1 VKNRRPITE
10 DDVYLTEL
18 LIAKSYGNLKHSVV
32 RTTSDAFSSVGE
44 TVGGTVRKHPYATAG
59 AAVGAGIIMFM
70 LFRMMNPGRSSGRKG
85 GSDRDKMFRPEM
97 TTDILGMLMPIA
109 APYLTA
115 YLEKYLGRMF
125 AKGRD

>member
-18 LIAKSYGNLKHSVV
+18 LIARSYGKLKHSVV
-32 RTTSDAFSSVGE
+32 KASSDALGSFGDA
-44 TVGGTVRKHPYATAG
+44 VGGTVRKHPYATAG

-70 LFRMMNPGRSSGRKG
+70 LFRLMNPGGSSRRKG
-85 GSDRDKMFRPEM
+85 GSDREKSRSGMHP
-97 TTDILGMLMPIA
+97 DILGMLMPIA

-125 AKGRD
+125 ARNRD